1 MVYSFNIPVETTNF
15 SEIDDSLA
23 HILRVRTDDRK
34 QFFIWFIKFI
44 FGVIEPET
52 HTLRRSA
59 ELHKAPISLGV
70 VMNWA
75 TTNLGCRELS
85 LLLFVNELGDATPLP
100 GNSYL

>member
-1 MVYSFNIPVETTNF
+1 MVCSFNIPVETTNF

-59 ELHKAPISLGV
+59 E
-70 VMNWA
+70 A
-75 TTNLGCRELS
+75 TQGSNKFRRGD
-85 LLLFVNELGDATPLP
+85 ELGNNESWLQRIVFIAIC
-100 GNSYL
+100 